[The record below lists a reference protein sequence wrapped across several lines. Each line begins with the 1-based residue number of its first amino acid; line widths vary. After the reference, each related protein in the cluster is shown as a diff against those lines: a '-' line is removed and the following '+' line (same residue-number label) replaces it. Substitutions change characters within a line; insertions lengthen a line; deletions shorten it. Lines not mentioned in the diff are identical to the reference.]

1 LTCAFR
7 SLPPSPSAGLIALI
21 LARAVRR
28 DLLAYDLAAA
38 AGLEGG
44 SSDEHACETSSTA
57 AAAVS
62 SPSSSSPG
70 AGDEGWK
77 LVRGDVFRPPPRA
90 EWLAVGAGSGAQVLC
105 VVFATALLGALG
117 FMSPS
122 ARGSLLTAAVLSY
135 LLSAGAAGAA
145 AVRTLAWAHAGGGG
159 AAAPPG
165 AAAAAAVALGWRRV
179 CLRTAAC
186 LPSAAAAAL
195 AAVNVAARAA
205 GDAGGAVPGSL
216 FISLFFLVR
225 AAARSA

>member
-1 LTCAFR
+1 
-7 SLPPSPSAGLIALI
+7 
-21 LARAVRR
+21 VRR

-38 AGLEGG
+38 AGLESG
-44 SSDEHACETSSTA
+44 SVDASDASASVTSPR
-57 AAAVS
+57 
-62 SPSSSSPG
+62 PS

-77 LVRGDVFRPPPRA
+77 LVRGDVFRPPPHA

-105 VVFATALLGALG
+105 VVGATATLGALG

-159 AAAPPG
+159 AASPPG
-165 AAAAAAVALGWRRV
+165 AAAVAAVSSGWRRV

-195 AAVNVAARAA
+195 AAVNVVARAA
-205 GDAGGAVPGSL
+205 GDAGGAVPASL

-225 AAARSA
+225 SHKHTFHR